1 MPRAAVIALIHENHA
16 AAVSQLFAN
25 GSKVVR
31 HAEQAM
37 QHDEGI
43 ALTVALEKQFHQLS
57 PYRRRH
63 IVPRIL
69 TGVTMHAPFT
79 TTQEYSMSNHCR
91 HTTRPFS
98 CVRIAIGLLRARGVR
113 LGITSLLAVLL
124 LACSSMEYNPTVIKY
139 SINEAVV
146 KDSGFRQVMIAPINI
161 GKPSRKY
168 LDKGEKRVDRYVEE
182 YLKQNGFEVVS
193 NRPFESRWL
202 QAQRKYGQVYDPSSG
217 KFSRYYQSALA
228 ETLTQVFEGLPNLDA
243 VIFTDLVEREIMFT
257 DGMQHIARWDGVQRK
272 PKYTGT
278 GDSVPEDFSWQK
290 NVDAVSLTINVFDR
304 SLKNVFQ
311 SAGGLEVTQALNL
324 RDAKFVRRNDVL
336 ENETNINE
344 GIQLALHPMIT
355 MKNYPGKEP

>member
-1 MPRAAVIALIHENHA
+1 
-16 AAVSQLFAN
+16 
-25 GSKVVR
+25 
-31 HAEQAM
+31 
-37 QHDEGI
+37 
-43 ALTVALEKQFHQLS
+43 
-57 PYRRRH
+57 
-63 IVPRIL
+63 
-69 TGVTMHAPFT
+69 MHAPFT
-79 TTQEYSMSNHCR
+79 TTQEYSMSNRCR
-91 HTTRPFS
+91 HTHRSFS
-98 CVRIAIGLLRARGVR
+98 RIRTAIGLLRARGVR

-139 SINEAVV
+139 SMNDAVV
-146 KDSGFRQVMIAPINI
+146 KDPGFRQVMIAPINI

-168 LDKGEKRVDRYVEE
+168 LDKGEKRVDRYIEE
-182 YLKQNGFEVVS
+182 YLRQNGFEVVS

-243 VIFTDLVEREIMFT
+243 VVFTDLVEREIMFT

-311 SAGGLEVTQALNL
+311 SAGGLDVTQALNL

-336 ENETNINE
+336 ENETNIEE
-344 GIQLALHPMIT
+344 GIQLAFHPMIR